1 MVVARA
7 TEIHQEEG
15 SLKVHRSR
23 SVRRAKVMAD
33 GKNLVSHAG
42 AALLAELAD
51 RTGLTK
57 AMSVAMEDCGISW
70 HTHDPGVVLTHLGVA
85 MADGADCLADIAALK
100 EQEDLFGPVAS
111 VATAWRAV
119 HATMAAELRAIPL
132 ALASARE
139 RVWAAAPPLG
149 PMIWDF
155 DSTLL
160 NVHSE
165 KEDAA
170 PTYKHGF
177 GFNPLA
183 VWCDNTNEPLAAML
197 RPGNAA
203 PNDTDDHLELLEQA
217 VRAVPPEY
225 ATGHEEDDD
234 PALVLHPILVR
245 ADSAGATHR
254 FVESLTVANFDYSIG
269 FPISGSVR
277 NALLLAQEEDWVA
290 ATELD
295 GGIRDGAEVIELTE
309 LYEVKGWPEDMRVI
323 CRRER
328 PHPGAQLSL
337 FDTSARWRHTCF
349 ITNTKGDDITAL
361 ELRHRG
367 HARVEDRVRCWKAC
381 GLAHLPFDGFCAN
394 EAWVAVSLLAGAL
407 LAWSQMTCFDGALA
421 KAEPKTMRYRV
432 LHVAAVLARRGRDLI
447 LRLDETWPWASELA
461 TAFRRLRAAFP

>member
-1 MVVARA
+1 
-7 TEIHQEEG
+7 
-15 SLKVHRSR
+15 LKVHDSR
-23 SVRRAKVMAD
+23 SVRRAKVIPD

-51 RTGLTK
+51 RAGLTE
-57 AMSVAMEDCGISW
+57 AMSAAMAECGINW
-70 HTHDPGVVLTHLGVA
+70 HTHDPGVVLTHLAVA
-85 MADGADCLADIAALK
+85 IADGADCLADIAALK
-100 EQEDLFGPVAS
+100 EQEELFGPVAS

-119 HATMAAELRAIPL
+119 HATASVELRAIPL
-132 ALASARE
+132 AMTTARA
-139 RVWAAAPPLG
+139 RVWAAAPPVG

-177 GFNPLA
+177 GFNPLG
-183 VWCDNTNEPLAAML
+183 VWCDNTDEPLAAML

-203 PNDTDDHLELLEQA
+203 PNDTDDHLELLEGA

-225 ATGHEEDDD
+225 ALGHEEGDD

-254 FVESLTVANFDYSIG
+254 FVQSLSDANFDYSIG

-277 NALLLAQEEDWVA
+277 DALLLAQEEDWVRA
-290 ATELD
+290 RELD
-295 GGIRDGAEVIELTE
+295 GTIRAGAEVIELTE
-309 LYEVKGWPEDMRVI
+309 LTEVEGWPDDMRVI
-323 CRRER
+323 SRRER

-337 FDTSARWRHTCF
+337 FDSYAGWRHTCF
-349 ITNTKGDDITAL
+349 ITNTRGADIAAL

-367 HARVEDRVRCWKAC
+367 HARVEDRVRTWKDC
-381 GLAHLPFDGFCAN
+381 GLANLPFDGFCAN
-394 EAWVAVSLLAGAL
+394 EAWVALSLIAGAL
-407 LAWSQMTCFDGALA
+407 LAWSQMICFDGALA

-432 LHVAAVLARRGRDLI
+432 LHVAAVLAHRGRDLI
-447 LRLDETWPWASELA
+447 VHLDETWPWASELA
-461 TAFRRLRAAFP
+461 TAFTRLRAAFP

>member
-1 MVVARA
+1 L
-7 TEIHQEEG
+7 TE
-15 SLKVHRSR
+15 
-23 SVRRAKVMAD
+23 
-33 GKNLVSHAG
+33 
-42 AALLAELAD
+42 
-51 RTGLTK
+51 

-70 HTHDPGVVLTHLGVA
+70 HTHDPGVVLTHLAVA
-85 MADGADCLADIAALK
+85 IADGADCLADIAALK

-119 HATMAAELRAIPL
+119 HATASIELRTIPV
-132 ALASARE
+132 AMATARA
-139 RVWAAAPPLG
+139 RVWAAHPPQG
-149 PMIWDF
+149 PIIWDF

-160 NVHSE
+160 NVHAE

-170 PTYKHGF
+170 ATYKHGF

-183 VWCDNTNEPLAAML
+183 AWCDNTNEPLAAML

-203 PNDTDDHLELLEQA
+203 PGNTDDHLELLEQV

-225 ATGHEEDDD
+225 ALGHDEGDD

-245 ADSAGATHR
+245 ADSAGASHR
-254 FVESLTVANFDYSIG
+254 FVQSLADANFDYSIG

-290 ATELD
+290 ATEIG
-295 GGIRDGAEVIELTE
+295 GGIRDGAEVIELSEVVE
-309 LYEVKGWPEDMRVI
+309 LKGWPLDMRVI

-337 FDTSARWRHTCF
+337 FDTCAGWRHTCF
-349 ITNTKGDDITAL
+349 ITNTEGDDIAAL

-367 HARVEDRVRCWKAC
+367 HARVEDRVRAWKAC
-381 GLAHLPFDGFCAN
+381 GLANLPFDGFCAN
-394 EAWVAVSLLAGAL
+394 EAWVAVSLIAGAL

-421 KAEPKTMRYRV
+421 RAEPKTMRYRV
-432 LHVAAVLARRGRDLI
+432 LHVAAVLAHRGRDLI
-447 LRLDETWPWASELA
+447 VHLDETWPWASELA
-461 TAFRRLRAAFP
+461 NAFTRLRAAFP

>member
-1 MVVARA
+1 M
-7 TEIHQEEG
+7 
-15 SLKVHRSR
+15 KVHDSR
-23 SVRRAKVMAD
+23 SVRRAKVIPD

-51 RTGLTK
+51 RAGLTE
-57 AMSVAMEDCGISW
+57 AMSAAMAECGINW
-70 HTHDPGVVLTHLGVA
+70 HTHDPGVVLTHLAVA
-85 MADGADCLADIAALK
+85 IADGADCLADIAALK
-100 EQEDLFGPVAS
+100 EQEELFGPVAS

-119 HATMAAELRAIPL
+119 HATASVELRAIPL
-132 ALASARE
+132 AMTTARA
-139 RVWAAAPPLG
+139 RVWAAAPPVG

-177 GFNPLA
+177 GFNPLG
-183 VWCDNTNEPLAAML
+183 VWCDNTDEPLAAML

-203 PNDTDDHLELLEQA
+203 PNDTDDHLELLEGA

-225 ATGHEEDDD
+225 ALGHEEGDD

-254 FVESLTVANFDYSIG
+254 FVQSLSDANFDYSIG

-277 NALLLAQEEDWVA
+277 DALLLAQEEDWVRA
-290 ATELD
+290 RELD
-295 GGIRDGAEVIELTE
+295 GTIRAGAEVIELTE
-309 LYEVKGWPEDMRVI
+309 LTEVEGWPDDMRVI
-323 CRRER
+323 SRRAR

-337 FDTSARWRHTCF
+337 FDSYAGWRHTCF
-349 ITNTKGDDITAL
+349 ITNTRGADIAAL

-367 HARVEDRVRCWKAC
+367 HARVEDRVRTWKDC
-381 GLAHLPFDGFCAN
+381 GLANLPFDGFCAN
-394 EAWVAVSLLAGAL
+394 EAWVALSLIAGAL
-407 LAWSQMTCFDGALA
+407 LAWSQMICFDGALA

-432 LHVAAVLARRGRDLI
+432 LHVAAVLAHRGRDLI
-447 LRLDETWPWASELA
+447 VHLDETWPWASELA
-461 TAFRRLRAAFP
+461 TAFTRLRAAFP

>member
-1 MVVARA
+1 
-7 TEIHQEEG
+7 
-15 SLKVHRSR
+15 LKVHRSR
-23 SVRRAKVMAD
+23 SVRRAKVIPD

-51 RTGLTK
+51 RTGLTE
-57 AMSVAMEDCGISW
+57 AMSGAMSDCGISW
-70 HTHDPGVVLTHLGVA
+70 HTHDPGVVLTHLAVA
-85 MADGADCLADIAALK
+85 IADGADCLADIAALK

-119 HATMAAELRAIPL
+119 HATAVLELRAIPL
-132 ALASARE
+132 ALAQARA
-139 RVWAAAPPLG
+139 RVWAAAPPVG

-160 NVHSE
+160 NVSSE

-170 PTYKHGF
+170 PTYKRGF
-177 GFNPLA
+177 GFNPLGA
-183 VWCDNTNEPLAAML
+183 WCDNTKEPLGAML

-203 PNDTDDHLELLEQA
+203 PGNTDDHLELLEQV
-217 VRAVPPEY
+217 VRSVPLEY
-225 ATGHEEDDD
+225 QLGHEEDDD
-234 PALVLHPILVR
+234 PALVVHPILVR
-245 ADSAGATHR
+245 ADSAGASHR
-254 FVESLTVANFDYSIG
+254 FVQSLSIANFDYSIG
-269 FPISGSVR
+269 FPISGSVLD
-277 NALLLAQEEDWVA
+277 ALLLAQEEDWVR

-309 LYEVKGWPEDMRVI
+309 IIELKGWPENMRVI

-337 FDTSARWRHTCF
+337 FDTHAGWRHTCF
-349 ITNTKGDDITAL
+349 ITNTEGDDIAAL

-381 GLAHLPFDGFCAN
+381 GLANLPFDGYCAN
-394 EAWVAVSLLAGAL
+394 EAWVAVSVIAGAL

-432 LHVAAVLARRGRDLI
+432 LHVAAVLVHRGRDLI
-447 LRLDETWPWASELA
+447 MRLDETWPWASELA
-461 TAFRRLRAAFP
+461 TAFTRLRAAFP